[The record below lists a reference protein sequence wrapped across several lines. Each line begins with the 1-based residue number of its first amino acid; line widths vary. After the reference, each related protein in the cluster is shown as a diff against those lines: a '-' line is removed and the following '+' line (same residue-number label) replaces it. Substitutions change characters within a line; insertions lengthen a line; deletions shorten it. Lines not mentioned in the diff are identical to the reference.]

1 MDDRFKDQMMLLILN
16 TMLHVDLMCN
26 NLLLLGI
33 SKHQS
38 IDYFFFFF
46 PSAFLSTTWMPFHT
60 VSKLVI

>member
-38 IDYFFFFF
+38 IDYFFFF

>member
-38 IDYFFFFF
+38 IITSSSFHLLSYPPHGCLSILF
-46 PSAFLSTTWMPFHT
+46 PSW
-60 VSKLVI
+60 